1 MNGTEAPTDIA
12 PSGRLKLVMNVKILI
27 QRLGRSRDPW
37 SGGDFNR
44 RVRLAGLGAVL
55 VAAAVVLAVVTLD
68 APAVGWARGLP
79 DAAREFFRSIT
90 RFGKSDWFLVPSAI
104 LGFLLLAV
112 DWTRVERR
120 LAAAW
125 TEVGG
130 FLLFLFAAVA
140 GSGLTTDLIKWI
152 VGRSRPGRFDID
164 GVLSLTPFASDSIF
178 FSFPSG
184 HATTVTAA
192 ALAAI
197 LFMRRFRLLGVAL
210 LALAAAVAVS
220 RIAVR
225 AHFPSDVIGG
235 IAIGA
240 GFTYGLAHVLGRT
253 GVAFQRLPEGGLMA
267 KTVALR
273 GAFRTRGGEGRM
285 ARALV
290 ALFRAGRRGGR

>member
-1 MNGTEAPTDIA
+1 MSGTEAPTDIA
-12 PSGRLKLVMNVKILI
+12 QGGRPKLVVNVKMLV

-37 SGGDFNR
+37 SGSDFNR
-44 RVRLAGLGAVL
+44 PVRLAGLG
-55 VAAAVVLAVVTLD
+55 VVLAAVAIVLAAVGLD

-79 DAAREFFRSIT
+79 DAVRESFRSIT
-90 RFGKSDWFLVPSAI
+90 RFGKSDWFLVPSGV
-104 LGFLLLAV
+104 LGLLLLAA

-125 TEVGG
+125 AEIGG
-130 FLLFLFAAVA
+130 FLLFFFAAVA

-152 VGRSRPGRFDID
+152 GGRSRPGRFDVD
-164 GVLSLTPFASDSIF
+164 GVLSFTPFASDSIF

-197 LFMRRFRLLGVAL
+197 LFMRRFRWLGIAL

-225 AHFPSDVIGG
+225 AHFPSDVVGG
-235 IAIGA
+235 IAVGA
-240 GFTYGLAHVLGRT
+240 SFTYGLAYVLGRT

-273 GAFRTRGGEGRM
+273 GVLRSRGGAGRM
-285 ARALV
+285 ARALA
-290 ALFRAGRRGGR
+290 ALFRSSQRRER